1 MAVETLSNIT
11 QDEVEY
17 ARMCNLIKSQLD
29 YRTGMFEARESGR
42 EEGREEG
49 LKEGREEGRE
59 EGHEEIFELFEQ
71 GLSLEEI
78 KERLNQKY
86 F

>member
-1 MAVETLSNIT
+1 MAVETLSKIT

-29 YRTGMFEARESGR
+29 YQSGMVNARRSGLK
-42 EEGREEG
+42 EGR
-49 LKEGREEGRE
+49 KEGREEGYKKA
-59 EGHEEIFELFEQ
+59 IELFEQ

-78 KERLNQKY
+78 KERLQI
-86 F
+86 